1 MLIFIGYM
9 SKFPYMIDKS
19 NLQPLLDHLCNTSPL
34 QLDEAQKL
42 VTEVIAYFSETT
54 EDWVL
59 RRHSELKH
67 GEGMSNAQIYARIEN
82 ELPDTVF
89 VSHALSQR
97 QIRRIIYG

>member
-1 MLIFIGYM
+1 MLIFAGYM
-9 SKFPYMIDKS
+9 SKLLCMIDKS

-59 RRHSELKH
+59 RRHGELRH